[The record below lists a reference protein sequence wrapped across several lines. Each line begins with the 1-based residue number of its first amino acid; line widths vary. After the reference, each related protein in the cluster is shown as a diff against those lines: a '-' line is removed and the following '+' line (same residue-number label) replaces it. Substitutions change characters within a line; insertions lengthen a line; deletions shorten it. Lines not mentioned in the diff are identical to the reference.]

1 MRFYSFTWVD
11 YEGMNRSRLFRN
23 KKDAKKAWTVQ
34 NEDDD
39 SGDAFLSGIV
49 SHDLEKV
56 NKDSIVKLFNEIE
69 G

>member
-11 YEGMNRSRLFRN
+11 YEGMNRSKLFRN
-23 KKDAKKAWTVQ
+23 KKDAKKAWTVA
-34 NEDDD
+34 NEDDNA
-39 SGDAFLSGIV
+39 GDAFLADIV

-56 NKDSIVKLFNEIE
+56 NKDSIVKLFNEIN